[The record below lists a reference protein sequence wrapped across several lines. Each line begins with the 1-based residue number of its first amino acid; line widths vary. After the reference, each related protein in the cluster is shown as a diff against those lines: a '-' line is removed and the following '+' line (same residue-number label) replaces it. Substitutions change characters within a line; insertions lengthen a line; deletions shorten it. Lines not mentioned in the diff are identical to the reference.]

1 MLFLFSVLYA
11 ADSGDA
17 WAARTENATVRLRAS
32 ADQLAGVAEAVG
44 ASGRVSH
51 LAVLS
56 SDAAEVKK
64 RADQLVT
71 WASQGPS
78 TVPPPTNPPTR

>member
-11 ADSGDA
+11 ADTGDA
-17 WAARTENATVRLRAS
+17 WAARTESATVRLRAA
-32 ADQLAGVAEAVG
+32 ADQLAGVADAVG
-44 ASGRVSH
+44 ASGRVSQ

-78 TVPPPTNPPTR
+78 SVPPPPPPR

>member
-1 MLFLFSVLYA
+1 MLFTFALLYA
-11 ADSGDA
+11 ADTGDA
-17 WAARTENATVRLRAS
+17 WATRTETATVRLRAA
-32 ADQLAGVAEAVG
+32 ADQLAEVASSVG

-56 SDAAEVKK
+56 SDAAELTK

-78 TVPPPTNPPTR
+78 AAPAPSGPPR

>member
-1 MLFLFSVLYA
+1 VLFLLSVLYA

-17 WAARTENATVRLRAS
+17 WAARTESAAVRLRAA
-32 ADQLAGVAEAVG
+32 ADQLADVADAVG
-44 ASGRVSH
+44 ASGRVSQ

-64 RADQLVT
+64 RADQLAV

-78 TVPPPTNPPTR
+78 TAPMAPAPE